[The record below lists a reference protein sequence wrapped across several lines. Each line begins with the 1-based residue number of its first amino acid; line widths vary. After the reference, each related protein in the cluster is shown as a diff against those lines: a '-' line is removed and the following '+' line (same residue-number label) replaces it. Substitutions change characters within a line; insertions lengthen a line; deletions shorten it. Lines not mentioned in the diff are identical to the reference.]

1 MYAYPGLLL
10 LLLLRVIGGG
20 QDVDWVNNVIKVVI
34 FLIWKVFQ
42 RHKATITVTLALQ
55 RMSQNVTLRQG
66 CRIETQPDMHREA
79 IGSGL

>member
-1 MYAYPGLLL
+1 MYACPGL

-42 RHKATITVTLALQ
+42 RHKATITVAKTKSLPDFDPGQ
-55 RMSQNVTLRQG
+55 RMSQNVTPRQG
-66 CRIETQPDMHREA
+66 CRIETQPDYA
-79 IGSGL
+79 

>member
-1 MYAYPGLLL
+1 MYTCPGLLL

-34 FLIWKVFQ
+34 FLIWKAFR
-42 RHKATITVTLALQ
+42 RHKATITVTLK
-55 RMSQNVTLRQG
+55 NVTECHCGKDAELKLSQ
-66 CRIETQPDMHREA
+66 TMHREA